1 MDPARKKCDETKPI
15 CTRCSRGDDQC
26 AWRSTLTGPSAVSP
40 QLNSRVLPTY
50 SHGTLLSANN
60 VAMPGFSTTELIQNN
75 DIQILDLGID
85 VNSFVDAFG
94 SGYAFAEALLA
105 NSTFQSPESR
115 PLYNPSQARISIL
128 GQDEYTIGTDSF
140 LDDDEQEFIKLP
152 EWRPRAL
159 EALSPYIPDTDQAN
173 WLNALSSCGYH
184 LLHLCYRNQLI
195 RNPSYAQDFTFIS
208 RYTYEPSKL
217 LKVTKNL
224 TVGYIWLS
232 SARLGLL
239 GIAALFHSYIN
250 PMASQSVLHERSR
263 QLIEAA
269 ITSIQREVAQ
279 PGIPI
284 NASLAGISMILSYHC
299 FSGNSSAYL
308 TWIETALPMIK
319 ALVGSKPVAL
329 HRLHGLETIDI
340 RTFVWGD
347 IFTAISS
354 SQPTRLVYD
363 CNAEVLLK
371 KNREG
376 PNLVGADMEIGLEW
390 LCGLP
395 DAMLLLIIQIINLR
409 HSSLPETE
417 RFAQAAKIE
426 SALRDW
432 KVWPSETTNSVMRVR
447 RMATQEIWRHFT
459 ILYLYQ
465 AIHKA
470 SPSHEVVQ
478 HCVSQIFKLGS
489 TLPLGRN
496 PDCLLSVPYFVA
508 GTFAI
513 SPKHRQLFRSRLLGC
528 GLEAYG
534 QALAKA
540 LEELWQRSLDP
551 SKHDDWT
558 TKSPPIVIFS

>member
-1 MDPARKKCDETKPI
+1 
-15 CTRCSRGDDQC
+15 
-26 AWRSTLTGPSAVSP
+26 
-40 QLNSRVLPTY
+40 
-50 SHGTLLSANN
+50 
-60 VAMPGFSTTELIQNN
+60 MPGFSTTELIQNN

-173 WLNALSSCGYH
+173 WLNALSSY
-184 LLHLCYRNQLI
+184 
-195 RNPSYAQDFTFIS
+195 FTFIS

-239 GIAALFHSYIN
+239 GIAALFHS
-250 PMASQSVLHERSR
+250 

-329 HRLHGLETIDI
+329 HRLHGLETIDV

>member
-1 MDPARKKCDETKPI
+1 MPSKVGLAHLHSPHSIYHGPCVRKKCDETKPI

-195 RNPSYAQDFTFIS
+195 RNPS
-208 RYTYEPSKL
+208 
-217 LKVTKNL
+217 
-224 TVGYIWLS
+224 

-284 NASLAGISMILSYHC
+284 NSPQC

-329 HRLHGLETIDI
+329 HRLHGLETIDV

-496 PDCLLSVPYFVA
+496 PDSDCSGVA
-508 GTFAI
+508 WR
-513 SPKHRQLFRSRLLGC
+513 HMDR
-528 GLEAYG
+528 
-534 QALAKA
+534 
-540 LEELWQRSLDP
+540 
-551 SKHDDWT
+551 H
-558 TKSPPIVIFS
+558 